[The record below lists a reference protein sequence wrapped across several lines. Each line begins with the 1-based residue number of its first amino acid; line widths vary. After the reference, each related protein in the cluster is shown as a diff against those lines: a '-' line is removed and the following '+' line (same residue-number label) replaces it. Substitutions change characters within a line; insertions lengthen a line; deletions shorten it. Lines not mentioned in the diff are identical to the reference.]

1 MKDPQAS
8 RHAVDKRLVAAA
20 FNAAAKRYDRH
31 AVLQST
37 VRERLLER
45 LDVIRIDPGRV
56 LDVGAGTGAASRAL
70 AKKYRQA
77 EVIGVDL
84 AFEMLQVGR
93 DRRLLRRAR
102 RQDVCADA
110 EALPF
115 THASAELVFSNL
127 TMQWC
132 NELDAV
138 MQECQRVLR
147 PGGLL
152 LFSTLG
158 PDTLSELRA
167 SWAQVDDHTHVN
179 VFIDMHDVGDALI
192 RAGFGGPVMDV
203 ENITLTYATVEDLLR
218 DLKAIGAHNVTAA
231 RARGLTGK
239 RALGLLRDAYERFRV
254 DGRLPATYEV
264 VYGHAWRPDADA
276 RVQDGSTVTQFPA
289 EEMRAALRQRRP
301 VGR

>member
-239 RALGLLRDAYERFRV
+239 RG
-254 DGRLPATYEV
+254 
-264 VYGHAWRPDADA
+264 AWTTA
-276 RVQDGSTVTQFPA
+276 
-289 EEMRAALRQRRP
+289 
-301 VGR
+301 